1 MIDSAASIPAF
12 AMQPRR
18 DGVLACPSVP
28 QLFADLEPVGFFF
41 ANNLIGGPRGGTR
54 GFGDRNYQPR
64 KLIIGSARSFSPF
77 RRHDETRNQLREM
90 GAAVAGFLSA
100 ILT

>member
-1 MIDSAASIPAF
+1 LLLSI
-12 AMQPRR
+12 
-18 DGVLACPSVP
+18 GVKVAHLKA
-28 QLFADLEPVGFFF
+28 
-41 ANNLIGGPRGGTR
+41 
-54 GFGDRNYQPR
+54 
-64 KLIIGSARSFSPF
+64 IIGSARSFSPF